1 MGMNRLKKLLPLY
14 AVIPVCLLLI
24 INVIAF
30 IFTKFITDSG
40 FHYDISLPVDFQIPF
55 IPAFVIIY
63 IISYVQWVWGFRLIA
78 VQSKDYCYRIFSYE
92 IISKLIC
99 AVLFLSMPTIM
110 ARPEITGNG
119 IFEWLT
125 KFIYSADTPTNLFPS
140 LHCLES
146 YIIFRASF
154 GIKKH
159 KTALVVFNGIFA
171 LLVFASVLFVKQH
184 LILDIPAAIIVSEL
198 GFFIG
203 KKVKSHRV
211 FEKIDKIVYRK
222 GRI

>member
-1 MGMNRLKKLLPLY
+1 MNRLKKLLPLY

-24 INVIAF
+24 INVVAF
-30 IFTKFITDSG
+30 VFTKFITDDG
-40 FHYDISLPVDFQIPF
+40 FHYDISLPIDSVIPF
-55 IPAFVIIY
+55 IPAFIIIY
-63 IISYVQWVWGFRLIA
+63 IVSYVQWVWGFRLIA
-78 VQSKDYCYRIFSYE
+78 TESKDFCYRIFSYE

-99 AVLFLSMPTIM
+99 MALFLSLPTM
-110 ARPEITGNG
+110 MSRPEITGNG
-119 IFEWLT
+119 VFEWLT
-125 KFIYSADTPTNLFPS
+125 GIVYKADTPTNLFPS

-154 GIKKH
+154 GIEKH
-159 KTALVVFNGIFA
+159 KKALVIFNGIFA

-211 FEKIDKIVYRK
+211 FEKIDSIIYRK
-222 GRI
+222 GHI

>member
-1 MGMNRLKKLLPLY
+1 MGMKCLKKLLPLY

-24 INVIAF
+24 INVVAF
-30 IFTKFITDSG
+30 IFTKHITDSG
-40 FHYDISLPVDFQIPF
+40 FHYDISLPIDHQIPL
-55 IPAFVIIY
+55 IPAFIIIY
-63 IISYVQWVWGFRLIA
+63 IGSYAQWVWGFRLIA
-78 VQSKDYCYRIFSYE
+78 VQSKDFCYRILSYE
-92 IISKLIC
+92 IVSKLIC
-99 AVLFLSMPTIM
+99 MVIFLAMPTM
-110 ARPEITGNG
+110 MGRPEITGNG
-119 IFEWLT
+119 LFDQLT
-125 KFIYSADTPTNLFPS
+125 NFIYSADTPTNLFPS

-154 GIKKH
+154 SIKKH
-159 KTALVVFNGIFA
+159 TKALVIFNGIFA
-171 LLVFASVLFVKQH
+171 LLVFASVLFVRQH
-184 LILDIPAAIIVSEL
+184 LVLDIPGAIIVSEL